1 MADSLTFM
9 QEETGKT
16 KAAEEVDSPAH
27 MDQEAPVKKETRLA
41 EEEMKAGDQL
51 AAKEKEDGDHGKE
64 RPNRVGDDAKATEEL
79 AEKEKEVRVLINS
92 VKDRVPADKIRD
104 LMALPAATVRFA
116 ARKILELTID
126 VPDWARADAELV
138 AEIEKSSVADQW
150 TRIMKDAETEGNFVW
165 CPLVVVAELPL
176 AEQAKAQKLV
186 PWLCWKFFL

>member
-16 KAAEEVDSPAH
+16 TAAEKVDSPAH
-27 MDQEAPVKKETRLA
+27 MDQEAPVKEETRLA

-51 AAKEKEDGDHGKE
+51 A
-64 RPNRVGDDAKATEEL
+64 TEEL
-79 AEKEKEVRVLINS
+79 AEKEKEVRVLTDS
-92 VKDRVPADKIRD
+92 VKDRVPADKMRD
-104 LMALPAATVRFA
+104 LMALPAATVRVA
-116 ARKILELTID
+116 VRKISELTID
-126 VPDWARADAELV
+126 VPHWARADAELV

-186 PWLCWKFFL
+186 PWL